1 MELNEAIA
9 LGQQFVNT
17 REQHCYYER
26 AVEFRNVYRALVTGE
41 NAEFLLKRFVRRE
54 DEEAFQ
60 QRVDL
65 TISITPSV
73 CAALMKPFNKALR
86 NNNVKKSFDFGTATR
101 NEIVQKMRM
110 SFYGR
115 KRSNNK
121 GLDYWL
127 KTRYPILQ
135 FTDPNAW
142 VVIEWD
148 TPNSAA
154 QVVTPRPFEVP
165 SCDAWNWN
173 VENEETRWLWVHN
186 DITFN
191 KLQKAKKQPIA
202 EARAAGLYDPTT
214 GDKFTLYD
222 EDYTVQW
229 EQVDKEY
236 LKAIN
241 YQLQPGEE
249 LYQAQNKTYYIQR
262 VFDPKLGF
270 APCFRVGYVSDVETD
285 GETCVNG
292 WHDAMPYLMKSI
304 KTVSEMDLTMSLH
317 AFPQK
322 MQYVQRCPG
331 EVVDGSTRKC
341 NLGKGLDGKVCG
353 ACKGVGFKVHTTAQD
368 ALYFPMPD
376 TGTPNNEILDL
387 DKTLVYKSP
396 PVDLLTFQKAF
407 VEYLKIET
415 KAAVFGESQQTKTS
429 AGASPVSGSGQS
441 PITATEVRNNMQGT
455 YDALF
460 PFSEKYSDVW
470 IDIIYTFGRIAGT
483 PESADPK
490 IICIFPTDFKM
501 KTIDELLADLQL
513 ANASGAPS
521 FLIDQINKDIAAI
534 VNDGDEIAQLMYEVK
549 HKFFPFNGQS
559 PDVIAMNMASSYVST
574 DTKVLY
580 ANFESIFSELDLDNP
595 GFWMLSYDQQVPLV
609 DEMVQAYRD
618 DIAEDNALALNLGNN
633 GMGDTPPAG
642 GDGNGGDG
650 NPAPEP
656 QPAAEP
662 NPQNN

>member
-17 REQHCYYER
+17 RAQHEYYER

-54 DEEAFQ
+54 DEEAFE
-60 QRVDL
+60 QRVAL
-65 TISITPSV
+65 TISITPAV

-86 NNNVKKSFDFGTATR
+86 NNNVKKGFDFGTQTR
-101 NEIVQKMRM
+101 NDIVQKMRM

-142 VVIEWD
+142 VVLEWNAP
-148 TPNSAA
+148 TNAA

-173 VENEETRWLWVHN
+173 IDNEETRWLWVHN
-186 DITFN
+186 DITFK
-191 KLQKAKKQPIA
+191 KLQKERGQRIA
-202 EARAAGLYDPTT
+202 AAREAGVYDDNS

-222 EDYTVQW
+222 EDYTVQF

-241 YQLQPGEE
+241 YQLQPGETLFQSE
-249 LYQAQNKTYYIQR
+249 TKAFYIQR

-270 APCFRVGYVSDVETD
+270 APCFRVGYTADIETD
-285 GETCVNG
+285 GATCVNG

-331 EVVDGSTRKC
+331 EVIEGGGKKNCT
-341 NLGKGLDGKVCG
+341 LGKLGDGRTCKT
-353 ACKGVGFKVHTTAQD
+353 CKGVGFKVHTTAQD
-368 ALYFPMPD
+368 ALYFPMPAEN
-376 TGTPNNEILDL
+376 TPNNEILDL

-396 PVDLLTFQKAF
+396 PVDLLAFQKAF
-407 VEYLKIET
+407 IEYLKIET
-415 KAAVFGESQQTKTS
+415 KAAVFGESQQTKT
-429 AGASPVSGSGQS
+429 AGTTKDGGPV
-441 PITATEVRNNMQGT
+441 TATEVRNNMQGT

-460 PFSEKYSDVW
+460 PFTEKVSDTW

-483 PESADPK
+483 PESAEPK
-490 IICIFPTDFKM
+490 IIYIFPTDLKM
-501 KTIDELLADLQL
+501 KTIDELLADLKM
-513 ANASGAPS
+513 ANDSGAPS

-534 VNDGDEIAQLMYEVK
+534 LNDGDEIAQLMYEVK
-549 HKFFPFNGQS
+549 HKFSPFKGQS
-559 PDVIAMNMASSYVST
+559 PDEIAMNMASNFVSM
-574 DTKVLY
+574 DTKILY
-580 ANFESIFSELDLDNP
+580 ANFESIFQELDLDNP
-595 GFWMLSYDQQVPLV
+595 GFWLLPYDKQVP
-609 DEMVQAYRD
+609 MVEDMVKEYRD
-618 DIAEDNALALNLGNN
+618 EIEEANALALNMGT
-633 GMGDTPPAG
+633 GDTPPAAG
-642 GDGNGGDG
+642 EPGDGEAGGNAG
-650 NPAPEP
+650 NDNEEPVPADAGAD
-656 QPAAEP
+656 PA
-662 NPQNN
+662 NN